1 MRKVTLSALILVLFA
16 AYTWSL
22 AQSRRTPPQAP
33 QKKTGHVVL
42 TPDDLKW
49 GPAPPGL
56 PPGAQLAV
64 LRGDPS
70 KAGSSFH
77 MRVKFPEGYK
87 VPPHWHPTD
96 ENVVVIQGTMM
107 IGAGDTFDESNMKV
121 MPAGSYG
128 LMPMRMH
135 HFAMAKEES
144 LVDIYGTGPF
154 AINYV
159 NPADDPRKK

>member
-1 MRKVTLSALILVLFA
+1 MRKVSLFILALILLTAF
-16 AYTWSL
+16 TWSF
-22 AQSRRTPPQAP
+22 AQKGNNSKSTMHSA
-33 QKKTGHVVL
+33 HAVV

-64 LRGDPS
+64 LHGDPS
-70 KAGSSFH
+70 KAGVRFH
-77 MRVKFPEGYK
+77 MRAKFPAGYK

-96 ENVVVIQGTMM
+96 ENVVVIQGIMM
-107 IGAGDTFDESNMKV
+107 IGAGDTFDESKMHV

-154 AINYV
+154 AITYV
-159 NPADDPRKK
+159 NPSDDPRKK

>member
-1 MRKVTLSALILVLFA
+1 MRKITLTALVLVLLA
-16 AYTWSL
+16 AFTWSF

-33 QKKTGHVVL
+33 QKAKHLVL

-49 GPAPPGL
+49 GPAPPSL
-56 PPGAQLAV
+56 PPGAELAV
-64 LRGDPS
+64 LSGDPS
-70 KAGSSFH
+70 RAGARFH
-77 MRVKFPEGYK
+77 MRVKFPAGYK

-96 ENVVVIQGTMM
+96 ENVVVVQGTMM
-107 IGAGDTFDESNMKV
+107 IGAGDTFDESKMHV

-135 HFAMAKEES
+135 HFAMAREES

-154 AINYV
+154 SITYV
-159 NPADDPRKK
+159 NPSDDPRKK

>member
-1 MRKVTLSALILVLFA
+1 MRKVSLFILALVLSAAF
-16 AYTWSL
+16 TWSF
-22 AQSRRTPPQAP
+22 AQKGNNSKSAM
-33 QKKTGHVVL
+33 HSAHAVI
-42 TPDDLKW
+42 TPDELKW

-70 KAGSSFH
+70 KAGSAFH
-77 MRVKFPEGYK
+77 MRAKFPAGYK

-107 IGAGDTFDESNMKV
+107 IGAGDTFDESKMKV

-128 LMPMRMH
+128 LMPRRMH
-135 HFAMAKEES
+135 HFAQAREES

-154 AINYV
+154 AITYV
-159 NPADDPRKK
+159 NASDDPRKK